1 MEKDKFLQITGW
13 KFPPVFDFK
22 SRKIVMV
29 SEEEDI
35 RESLEIL
42 FSTRKGERNMLP
54 EYGCDLHKVT
64 FDSIN
69 GDSISHLQNVIQ
81 EAIDKFESRI
91 TLENIEID
99 TEKKI
104 EGLIIIL
111 IYFTIN
117 NTNKATN
124 IAYSHYLSI

>member
-1 MEKDKFLQITGW
+1 MGNNKSVQGVGW
-13 KFPPVFDFK
+13 KFPPTFTLR
-22 SRKIVMV
+22 SRTVMMV

-54 EYGCDLHKVT
+54 EYGCDLYKVS

-69 GDSISHLQNVIQ
+69 ENSISHLQNIIRD
-81 EAIDKFESRI
+81 AIDKFESRI
-91 TLENIEID
+91 TLI
-99 TEKKI
+99 KI
-104 EGLIIIL
+104 EVDTDKRLEGLVTIL

-117 NTNKATN
+117 TTGQ
-124 IAYSHYLSI
+124 SINMVYPYYVAV

>member
-1 MEKDKFLQITGW
+1 MDNNKSVQGVGW
-13 KFPPVFDFK
+13 KFPPTFMLRTRTVM
-22 SRKIVMV
+22 MV

-54 EYGCDLHKVT
+54 EYGCDLNKVS

-69 GDSISHLQNVIQ
+69 ENSISHLQNIMSD
-81 EAIDKFESRI
+81 AIDKFESRI
-91 TLENIEID
+91 TLI
-99 TEKKI
+99 KI
-104 EGLIIIL
+104 EVDTDKRLEGLVIIL

-117 NTNKATN
+117 ITGQ
-124 IAYSHYLSI
+124 SINMVYPYYVGI